1 MNECLYKRQDWTCDR
16 LSEPATVMKNNKIK
30 LACSLVILFAV
41 SFARTGYL
49 INLHAETTLKPPP
62 VEAPATTAREEIVTG
77 VCTFGDCPVLQTTQ
91 MSLANSTEAV
101 KESLTTVNLT
111 KPTKNLTTAEAAENK
126 GSRGNSETETPITS
140 QNEETTSQNEA
151 VADSATT
158 EPETE
163 PLTAEPETKEEPAT
177 EPAESAAI
185 YSASYFR
192 NMGVIWWNG
201 WRWTWYSERVL
212 PGTGLNIP
220 GRHTEGGYVR
230 DGERYICLA
239 SDALDYGAVI
249 ETPFGTYGKVYD
261 SGCGYDTIDVYVG
274 W

>member
-1 MNECLYKRQDWTCDR
+1 MNF
-16 LSEPATVMKNNKIK
+16 LSEMK
-30 LACSLVILFAV
+30 LAAKVAVCASIILGIPTVLMLSCFDEIFAKEV
-41 SFARTGYL
+41 
-49 INLHAETTLKPPP
+49 KPPP
-62 VEAPATTAREEIVTG
+62 IEAPATTAREEIVVG
-77 VCTFGDCPVLQTTQ
+77 VCTFGGCPVATNACTT
-91 MSLANSTEAV
+91 E
-101 KESLTTVNLT
+101 TTVNLA
-111 KPTKNLTTAEAAENK
+111 KQPQNLTTAEAAENK
-126 GSRGNSETETPITS
+126 GSRGNSEPETPITS

-230 DGERYICLA
+230 DGDGYICLA
-239 SDALDYGAVI
+239 SDTLDYGAVI
-249 ETPFGTYGKVYD
+249 ETPFGTYGKVYE

>member
-1 MNECLYKRQDWTCDR
+1 MID
-16 LSEPATVMKNNKIK
+16 NKIK
-30 LACSLVILFAV
+30 LTCSLVILLAV
-41 SFARTGYL
+41 SFARTGYI
-49 INLHAETTLKPPP
+49 INSHAEKTVKPPP
-62 VEAPATTAREEIVTG
+62 VEDVATVESAEIVTG
-77 VCTFGDCPVLQTTQ
+77 VCTFGDCPVSATATT
-91 MSLANSTEAV
+91 LPPTT
-101 KESLTTVNLT
+101 ESLTTVNLAKQT
-111 KPTKNLTTAEAAENK
+111 QNLTTAEAAKNK
-126 GSRGNSETETPITS
+126 GSREDSAPETEATS
-140 QNEETTSQNEA
+140 QNAETTSQNEA
-151 VADSATT
+151 FAVSATT

-163 PLTAEPETKEEPAT
+163 PLTAAPVRETEEEPAT

-230 DGERYICLA
+230 DGDGYICIA

-261 SGCGYDTIDVYVG
+261 CCCGYDTIDVYVG